1 MESVN
6 ELWALVQAEIKTGIT
21 EVIYEVWMSNLKL
34 ESFDGINA
42 VVSTDNF
49 RLKIIEQKFLK
60 NIKEAFEKVTGFEV
74 NIIFEESN
82 VQAPVKK
89 PEKKVESA
97 FPNTENN
104 TFETFVV
111 GSSNR
116 FAHAA
121 ALAVAAKPGTAYNP
135 LFIYGH
141 SGLGKTHLMCAIS
154 HEILKNN
161 PESNVVY
168 TRCENFVSS
177 IVEGIQTHRMTD
189 IHEKYRNAD
198 VLLVDDVQFLGGK
211 ESTQEEFFNTFDTL
225 ASAGKQIVL
234 TSDRP
239 PREINVLNERLR
251 TRFEWGLIADIKP
264 PDVETRMA
272 IINRKA
278 EAMGLELPA
287 DVVAYIAE
295 NIKSNVRQL
304 EGAVKKMEAFVTIH
318 GAAVNIATAQ
328 SAIKDILNNSAPASV
343 TVDKIINEVARTYG
357 GDPAEIRSEKRNAK
371 ISRQRKLAMYIVREM
386 TNLSSEEIGEKF
398 GGRDHSTVL
407 YAIKETKKE
416 IDANS
421 SLKATVDDIIKN
433 VGES

>member
-6 ELWALVQAEIKTGIT
+6 ELWALVQAEIRTGIT

-49 RLKIIEQKFLK
+49 RLKIIEQKFLR

-82 VQAPVKK
+82 TQAPVKK

-121 ALAVAAKPGTAYNP
+121 ALAVAAKPGAAYNP

-161 PESNVVY
+161 PDANVVY

-189 IHEKYRNAD
+189 IHEKYRSAD

-211 ESTQEEFFNTFDTL
+211 ESTQEEFFNTFDAL

-239 PREINVLNERLR
+239 PREISVLNERLR
-251 TRFEWGLIADIKP
+251 TRFEWGLIADIKA

-357 GDPAEIRSEKRNAK
+357 GDAADIRSEKRNAK

-421 SLKATVDDIIKN
+421 ALKATVDDIIKN

>member
-42 VVSTDNF
+42 VISTDNF

-82 VQAPVKK
+82 TQAPVKK

-121 ALAVAAKPGTAYNP
+121 ALAVAAKPGAAYNP

-154 HEILKNN
+154 HEIQKND
-161 PESNVVY
+161 PDANVVY

-328 SAIKDILNNSAPASV
+328 SAIKDILNNSAPAAV

>member
-42 VVSTDNF
+42 VISTDNF

-82 VQAPVKK
+82 TQAPVKK

-121 ALAVAAKPGTAYNP
+121 ALAVAAKPGAAYNP

-154 HEILKNN
+154 NEIQKND
-161 PESNVVY
+161 PDANVVY

-328 SAIKDILNNSAPASV
+328 SAIKDILNNSAPAAV